1 MGKTII
7 DTMNYRYNNPT
18 IALAL
23 DEQIVA
29 LFLQQERERNVRE
42 QFALWASMSKENI
55 ENKLTNMIDSKSKE
69 QTLTK

>member
-1 MGKTII
+1 MGKTIV

-18 IALAL
+18 ITLTV
-23 DEQIVA
+23 DEQIVS
-29 LFLQQERERNVRE
+29 LFLQQEREKNVRE

-69 QTLTK
+69 QVLTK

>member
-1 MGKTII
+1 MEKTII

-29 LFLQQERERNVRE
+29 LFLQQEREKNVRE

>member
-29 LFLQQERERNVRE
+29 LFLQQERERNVR
-42 QFALWASMSKENI
+42 
-55 ENKLTNMIDSKSKE
+55 
-69 QTLTK
+69 

>member
-55 ENKLTNMIDSKSKE
+55 KNKLINMIDSKSKE

>member
-1 MGKTII
+1 MEKIII

-18 IALAL
+18 ITLTV
-23 DEQIVA
+23 DEQVVS

>member
-1 MGKTII
+1 MGKTIV

-18 IALAL
+18 ITLTV
-23 DEQIVA
+23 DEQIVS
-29 LFLQQERERNVRE
+29 LFLQQEREKNVRE

>member
-1 MGKTII
+1 MGKTIV

-18 IALAL
+18 ITLTV
-23 DEQIVA
+23 DEQVVS
-29 LFLQQERERNVRE
+29 LFLQQERERNVIE

-69 QTLTK
+69 QVLTK

>member
-29 LFLQQERERNVRE
+29 LFLQQEREKNVRE

>member
-1 MGKTII
+1 MGKTIV

-69 QTLTK
+69 QVLTK

>member
-23 DEQIVA
+23 DEQIVS

>member
-18 IALAL
+18 ITLTV
-23 DEQIVA
+23 DEQIVS
-29 LFLQQERERNVRE
+29 LFLQQEREKNVRE

-55 ENKLTNMIDSKSKE
+55 ENKLINMIDSKSKE

>member
-18 IALAL
+18 ITLTV
-23 DEQIVA
+23 DEQIVS

-42 QFALWASMSKENI
+42 QFALWASMSKENV
-55 ENKLTNMIDSKSKE
+55 ENKLVNMIDSKSKE

>member
-1 MGKTII
+1 MEKTII

-18 IALAL
+18 ITLTV
-23 DEQIVA
+23 DEQVVS

>member
-18 IALAL
+18 ITLTI

-29 LFLQQERERNVRE
+29 LFLQREREKNVIE
-42 QFALWASMSKENI
+42 QFGLWASMSKENR
-55 ENKLTNMIDSKSKE
+55 ENRLTNMIDSKSKE